1 MRRVFFFRYTLK
13 VEYNL
18 TASASGQYF
27 SLVLIQDGEIYGWG
41 RKTEG
46 QMGNGTMSDNSSIEK
61 ITSIQGKVIG
71 VTAGFYHCLAFT
83 EDGAIYG

>member
-1 MRRVFFFRYTLK
+1 
-13 VEYNL
+13 
-18 TASASGQYF
+18 
-27 SLVLIQDGEIYGWG
+27 
-41 RKTEG
+41 
-46 QMGNGTMSDNSSIEK
+46 MGNGTMSDNSSIEK